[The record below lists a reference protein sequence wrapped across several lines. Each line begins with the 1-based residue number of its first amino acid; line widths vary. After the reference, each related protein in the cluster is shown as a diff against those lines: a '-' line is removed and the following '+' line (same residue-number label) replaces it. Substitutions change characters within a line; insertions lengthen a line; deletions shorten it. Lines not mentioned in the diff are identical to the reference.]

1 MGKIMSKPFFIDENI
16 NILTGDIAI
25 KALEKENDQE
35 FLNKDK
41 GIVKVSPE
49 RWKKA
54 QECEKRHWMVKGIK
68 SGNDRN
74 DYHFEQFNCY
84 KDIKNRNFES
94 ILEIGCGPFT
104 NSRIIAKICKVDNCS
119 LLDPLISDY
128 LKHPFCSYDKQYL
141 YSEVFPLLGKLTRK
155 FFPVA
160 FKLYQRMFTK
170 RTKIKNVYDVA
181 IEKINSDAEYD
192 LVIMINV
199 LEHCYDAELVFQN
212 ILQITH
218 KNSYFIFEDKFYTAV
233 EANHMV
239 RKSYDAAHPLKV
251 DRKIIENYLYEN
263 FEVVYKRIQ
272 TNNMFFEG
280 EKIQWDDIYFIG
292 KKNK

>member
-1 MGKIMSKPFFIDENI
+1 
-16 NILTGDIAI
+16 
-25 KALEKENDQE
+25 
-35 FLNKDK
+35 
-41 GIVKVSPE
+41 
-49 RWKKA
+49 
-54 QECEKRHWMVKGIK
+54 
-68 SGNDRN
+68 
-74 DYHFEQFNCY
+74 
-84 KDIKNRNFES
+84 
-94 ILEIGCGPFT
+94 
-104 NSRIIAKICKVDNCS
+104 
-119 LLDPLISDY
+119 
-128 LKHPFCSYDKQYL
+128 
-141 YSEVFPLLGKLTRK
+141 
-155 FFPVA
+155 
-160 FKLYQRMFTK
+160 MFTK